1 MKGRIVLVG
10 ICFTLV
16 FSCTQHSKNP
26 EVSKNESQIDFKAAP
41 ALEDA
46 VVSFTPPV
54 IAENL
59 SSKELQ
65 NFSSTSKKIIYEGS
79 IEAESKEIFKTK
91 KYIDQVVGKFDA
103 YFEQEDLQDENEDVT
118 YSLKIRIPF
127 RDFKKFLVELEKG
140 KFKITKK
147 NIAAN
152 DVTEE
157 FTDVGIRL
165 ENKKAYLERYKKL
178 LNNAAS
184 IKNIIEIE
192 EIIRAIEEEIESSE
206 GRLRYINDQSAYSTL
221 NLTLKKY
228 QHFVAPVKY
237 EKGLGKK
244 IAESFVNGWD
254 SLLSFLL
261 KLLSIW
267 PYLLMLW
274 GAYFLGKKMWKKYV
288 K

>member
-1 MKGRIVLVG
+1 M
-10 ICFTLV
+10 
-16 FSCTQHSKNP
+16 
-26 EVSKNESQIDFKAAP
+26 
-41 ALEDA
+41 
-46 VVSFTPPV
+46 
-54 IAENL
+54 
-59 SSKELQ
+59 
-65 NFSSTSKKIIYEGS
+65 
-79 IEAESKEIFKTK
+79 
-91 KYIDQVVGKFDA
+91 
-103 YFEQEDLQDENEDVT
+103 
-118 YSLKIRIPF
+118 
-127 RDFKKFLVELEKG
+127 
-140 KFKITKK
+140 
-147 NIAAN
+147 
-152 DVTEE
+152 
-157 FTDVGIRL
+157 

>member
-1 MKGRIVLVG
+1 MRKGIVLIG
-10 ICFTLV
+10 ISVIIIFA
-16 FSCTQHSKNP
+16 CTSKEKKVELSKN
-26 EVSKNESQIDFKAAP
+26 SSQIDFKPAP
-41 ALEDA
+41 PMEE
-46 VVSFTPPV
+46 VVSFVPPV
-54 IAENL
+54 IADNL
-59 SSKELQ
+59 TSDELQ
-65 NFSSTSKKIIYEGS
+65 NFSSTTKKIIYEGS
-79 IEAESKEIFKTK
+79 ITAESKEIFKTK
-91 KYIDQVVGKFDA
+91 KYVDRVVTKFDA
-103 YFEQEDLQDENEDVT
+103 YFENEDLIDENEEVT

-127 RDFKKFLVELEKG
+127 RDFKKFVVELEKG

-147 NIAAN
+147 NIGAN

-206 GRLRYINDQSAYSTL
+206 GRLRYLNDQSAYSTL
-221 NLTLKKY
+221 DLTISKYNAFVPPEKYKK
-228 QHFVAPVKY
+228 
-237 EKGLGKK
+237 GIGKK
-244 IAESFVNGWD
+244 IGESFVSGWE
-254 SLLSFLL
+254 SILAFLL

-267 PYLLMLW
+267 PYLLLLW
-274 GAYFLGKKMWKKYV
+274 GFYFLVKKIWKKYV